1 VSTKSAAAAH
11 AAAFRD
17 GVCRL
22 RARAPATCTARTVIL
37 VTGASGFVGGHIVR
51 ALAAAGER
59 VRAMIRDLAGAQTL
73 EDVECEVV
81 RGDMTDP
88 ASLREAVTGC
98 TTVVHVVAILAGKP
112 SDFERVMTQGS
123 RDLLAAARDA
133 GVARWVQMSA
143 LGTTQET
150 KDLVPYYRAKWETEQ
165 AVAGSGLAHVILR
178 PSFVLG
184 PDGGII
190 PRFARIARLAPIT
203 PIVGPGTQRL
213 QPIWVDDLA
222 AIVARC
228 AQGAESGLLQLG
240 GPEIVDWNEFW
251 ARLKVALGTRRP
263 TIHLPF
269 WFMRPQAFVLER
281 LPNPPLTRDQLTM
294 LAAGDNV
301 AEPNDSLRFG
311 PELALVPLDEQLRR
325 ALRSD

>member
-1 VSTKSAAAAH
+1 MV
-11 AAAFRD
+11 
-17 GVCRL
+17 
-22 RARAPATCTARTVIL
+22 
-37 VTGASGFVGGHIVR
+37 
-51 ALAAAGER
+51 
-59 VRAMIRDLAGAQTL
+59 RDLAGAKKL
-73 EDVECEVV
+73 EGLECEVV

-88 ASLREAVTGC
+88 ASLREAVAGC
-98 TTVVHVVAILAGKP
+98 AAVVHLVAILAGKP

-123 RDLLAAARDA
+123 RSLLAAAQDA

-143 LGTTQET
+143 LGTSPET
-150 KDLVPYYRAKWETEQ
+150 KDLVPYYRAKWEMEQ

-184 PDGGII
+184 PDGGIM
-190 PRFARIARLAPIT
+190 PRFVRIARLAPVT

-222 AIVARC
+222 AIVVRC
-228 AQGAESGLLQLG
+228 AQGAEQGILQLG

-251 ARLKVALGTRRP
+251 VRLKAALGTRRP
-263 TIHLPF
+263 ALHLPY

-281 LPNPPLTRDQLTM
+281 LPNPPLTRDQLKM

-325 ALRSD
+325 GVASD